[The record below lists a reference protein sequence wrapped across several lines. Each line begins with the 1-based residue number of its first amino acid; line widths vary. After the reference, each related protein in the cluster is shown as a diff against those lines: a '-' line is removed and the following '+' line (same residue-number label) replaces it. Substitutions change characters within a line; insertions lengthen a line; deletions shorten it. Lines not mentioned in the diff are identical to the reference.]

1 MKFKILSRPKLSTV
15 IIIGIVFTTILFLYF
30 VLQNFKLFEINQVES
45 SSSSVA
51 ENNLTFIKQQ
61 KVSSP
66 LPVNLK
72 IPAIKVDSI
81 VEYVGLTQDGAVDV
95 PKGPANVAWFDL
107 GTIPGEKGSS
117 VISGHSG
124 WKNNV
129 PAVFDNLYKLKKG
142 DKIYIKN
149 NTGITTTFIVR
160 ELKTYGPNE
169 SVPEVFF
176 VNDGKA
182 HLNLITCNG
191 FWNAILKSHS
201 KRLVVFTD
209 KVIK

>member
-1 MKFKILSRPKLSTV
+1 MKYKILSRTKSSTI
-15 IIIGIVFTTILFLYF
+15 IIIGIVFITIPFLYF

-45 SSSSVA
+45 NSSSVV
-51 ENNLTFIKQQ
+51 ENNLAFINQQ
-61 KVSSP
+61 KVNSP
-66 LPVNLK
+66 LPVSLK
-72 IPAIKVDSI
+72 IPSINVDSI

-107 GTIPGEKGSS
+107 GTIPGENGSS

-124 WKNNV
+124 WKNNI

-142 DKIYIKN
+142 DKIYTKDSSDVI
-149 NTGITTTFIVR
+149 TTFIVR

-169 SVPEVFF
+169 NAPDVFF

-182 HLNLITCNG
+182 HLNLITCAG
-191 FWNAILKSHS
+191 FWNIILKSHS

-209 KVIK
+209 KVIN

>member
-1 MKFKILSRPKLSTV
+1 MKFKILSRPKLSTI
-15 IIIGIVFTTILFLYF
+15 IIIGIIFTIILFLYF

-51 ENNLTFIKQQ
+51 ANNLTFINQQ
-61 KVSSP
+61 KVSSS

-72 IPAIKVDSI
+72 IPAINVDSTI
-81 VEYVGLTQDGAVDV
+81 EYVGLTQDGAVDV

-107 GTIPGEKGSS
+107 GTIPGENGSS
-117 VISGHSG
+117 IVSGHSG
-124 WKNNV
+124 WKNNI

-142 DKIYIKN
+142 DKIY
-149 NTGITTTFIVR
+149 TEDSSGIITTFIVR

-169 SVPEVFF
+169 SAPDVFF
-176 VNDGKA
+176 VGDGKA
-182 HLNLITCNG
+182 HLNLITCTG
-191 FWNAILKSHS
+191 FWNTILKSHS

-209 KVIK
+209 KEIK